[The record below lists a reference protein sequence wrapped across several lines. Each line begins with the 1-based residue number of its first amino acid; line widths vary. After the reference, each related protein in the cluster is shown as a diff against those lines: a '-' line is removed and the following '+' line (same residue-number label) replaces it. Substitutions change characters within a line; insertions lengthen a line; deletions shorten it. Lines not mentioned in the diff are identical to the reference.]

1 MRPARA
7 EGDRHGRG
15 WTLYRLGSDRAGA
28 GGQGARGLRGRREL
42 LDRAQASGAIEGFET
57 VLLGPHG
64 GDLAGFILVRG
75 SSEQIAAVR
84 ANEEF
89 QRVNARAGAVVD
101 GLGIID
107 AVLGDGIGP
116 AMTIFQD
123 VIAEFS

>member
-1 MRPARA
+1 MTRDQRTLTVRPAT
-7 EGDRHGRG
+7 D
-15 WTLYRLGSDRAGA
+15 
-28 GGQGARGLRGRREL
+28 
-42 LDRAQASGAIEGFET
+42 
-57 VLLGPHG
+57 LLGPHG

-75 SSEQIAAVR
+75 SNEQIAAVR

>member
-1 MRPARA
+1 MA
-7 EGDRHGRG
+7 EAGLFIG
-15 WTLYRLGSDRAGA
+15 W
-28 GGQGARGLRGRREL
+28 GQVVRGREAKGL
-42 LDRAQASGAIEGFET
+42 GVFGDAVNFWTAQQASGAIEGFET

-75 SSEQIAAVR
+75 SNEQIAAVR